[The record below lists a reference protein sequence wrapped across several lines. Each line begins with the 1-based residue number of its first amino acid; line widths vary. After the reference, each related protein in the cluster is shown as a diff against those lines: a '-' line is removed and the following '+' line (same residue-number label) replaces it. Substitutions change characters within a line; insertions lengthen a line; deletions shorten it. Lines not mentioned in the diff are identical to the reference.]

1 MIKSTVEI
9 VPASVV
15 LGTGGNL
22 SWNLGPTT
30 TYTAGIPLEFTLRV
44 INPTAEEKWYW
55 ILGGL
60 VRDAQ
65 VIHHFALRKTDE
77 FWEPS
82 WPKVTVFKL
91 DPRAE
96 AILSCRLVLP
106 ETDALLV
113 LNAKEMVVDRPRV
126 DDPTT
131 GVVTTRLQAP
141 APPWTAIIPVVVMVM
156 VMGMMVPLT
165 RILAKKIGGREW

>member
-1 MIKSTVEI
+1 MIKSTSVEI

-30 TYTAGIPLEFTLRV
+30 TYTTGTPLEFTLRV

-55 ILGGL
+55 ILGAL
-60 VRDAQ
+60 VRDTQ

-82 WPKVTVFKL
+82 WPEVTVFKL
-91 DPRAE
+91 DPGAE

-113 LNAKEMVVDRPRV
+113 LNAKEMVGNVPRTE
-126 DDPTT
+126 DPTT
-131 GVVTTRLQAP
+131 GVVMTRLQAP
-141 APPWTAIIPVVVMVM
+141 APIWTAVIPVVGMVM
-156 VMGMMVPLT
+156 VVGMMVPLI
-165 RILAKKIGGREW
+165 RAMRERMRFE

>member
-1 MIKSTVEI
+1 MIKSTSVEI

-30 TYTAGIPLEFTLRV
+30 TYTAGTPLEFTLRV
-44 INPTAEEKWYW
+44 VNPTAEEKWYW
-55 ILGGL
+55 ILGAL
-60 VRDAQ
+60 VRDTQ

-82 WPKVTVFKL
+82 WPEVTVFKL
-91 DPRAE
+91 DPGAE
-96 AILSCRLVLP
+96 AILS
-106 ETDALLV
+106 
-113 LNAKEMVVDRPRV
+113 